1 MEDNYL
7 NRVTVIVILAV
18 LTVLCFFLLRS
29 ILLSIIFGFILV
41 FIFAPL
47 YNVLNKRIKAKNV
60 SSLIITVAL
69 MLVFI
74 VPSIFLIPL
83 ITSESIK
90 IFTFAQNV
98 DFVSLIRHLFP
109 SLNNSN
115 VLSAQIDNILHS
127 FITKASANLVNYV
140 SDKLIALPTAFL
152 QLTVVLFTFFFV
164 LRDKDDFIDYVRSIM
179 PFPKEIKE
187 RLFNATRDVT
197 ASVLYGQVVI
207 GLIQGLIASIGFF
220 LFGASNALVFTILA
234 IIAGIMPIIGT
245 AVVWVPIAAYMFISG
260 NTIAGIGITI
270 FGIASNTIDNFLR
283 PILVSKRI
291 KMNSLLV
298 LLGMLGGLLLF
309 GFLGFILGPLIIA
322 YLIIFLELYKNKK
335 FSGLIN
341 STK

>member
-1 MEDNYL
+1 MEDSYL
-7 NRVTVIVILAV
+7 NRITIIVILAV
-18 LTVLCFFLLRS
+18 LSVLSFFLLKP

-47 YNVLNKRIKAKNV
+47 YNVINRKIKAKNI
-60 SSLIITVAL
+60 SALIITIAL
-69 MLVFI
+69 MLAFI
-74 VPSIFLIPL
+74 VPAIFLIPL
-83 ITSESIK
+83 ITSESVK

-98 DFVSLIRHLFP
+98 DFVSLIKNLFP
-109 SLNNSN
+109 SLKGSD

-140 SDKLIALPTAFL
+140 SDMLIALPTALL

-164 LRDKDDFIDYVRSIM
+164 IRDKDEFIDYIRSVM

-187 RLFNATRDVT
+187 RLLNATKDVT

-207 GLIQGLIASIGFF
+207 GLIQGLIAGIGFF
-220 LFGASNALVFTILA
+220 LFGASNALLFTVLA
-234 IIAGIMPIIGT
+234 IVAGIMPIIGT
-245 AVVWVPIAAYMFISG
+245 AIVWVPIAVYMLISG

-270 FGIASNTIDNFLR
+270 FGVASNTIDNFLR

-298 LLGMLGGLLLF
+298 LLGMLGGILFF

-322 YLIIFLELYKNKK
+322 YLIIFLELYKNKR

-341 STK
+341 SS